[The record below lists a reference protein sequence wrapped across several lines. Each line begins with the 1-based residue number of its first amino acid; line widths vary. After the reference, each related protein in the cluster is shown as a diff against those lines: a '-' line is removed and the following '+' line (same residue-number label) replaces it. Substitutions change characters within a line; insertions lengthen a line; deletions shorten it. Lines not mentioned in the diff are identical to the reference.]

1 MNRPPS
7 PQNADEMGEIGCG
20 EGVKG
25 VWRKLIIV
33 PAFPSDK
40 PGELWNLVNVFCLY
54 NASLRLFHYLWD
66 DFLKQ
71 KIKLTNMRKLFLT
84 LALGVCSAAFAQDA
98 AVFDAPIMGWSSWNT
113 YRVNINEALIKKQAD
128 AMVQKGLKE
137 AGYSYVNVDD
147 GFFGWRNE
155 QGVMQTHP
163 ERFPNGL
170 KGVADHIHALGLKA
184 GIYSDAGSNTC
195 GSIWDK
201 DVNGVG
207 AGLYGHEY
215 QDATLYFKDWGFDFI
230 KIDYCGAGQE
240 LNLEEEKRYAEIR
253 QAIDALGC
261 GHVSINICRWAFPGT
276 WAKDLAR
283 SWRISA
289 DIRPEWG
296 SVKYIIDKN
305 LYLSAYAEGGHYND
319 MDMLEI
325 GRGLKPEEEEVHFG
339 MWCIMSSP
347 LLIGCDLTT
356 IPEASLK
363 LLKNKELIALN
374 QDPLGLQAYVV
385 QHENE
390 GYVLV
395 KDIERKRGNVRA
407 VALYNPSDKACA
419 FTVPMDILELGG
431 KVKARDLVKQQNLP
445 DIKGGV
451 LERELPPHSVLI
463 LRMESEKRLEPTLY
477 EAEWAYLP
485 CFNDLGKTPKSI
497 AYAPL
502 QEASGGMGI
511 SHLGGRKENFAEWK
525 EVYSEQGGEYEMTIR
540 YVPKADRKLE
550 VYVNNEKRLLP
561 DVSPTDEP
569 RKVASVVVPIRLKAG
584 NNKVRMGSSFCWA
597 PDIDCFTLKRIK

>member
-1 MNRPPS
+1 M
-7 PQNADEMGEIGCG
+7 
-20 EGVKG
+20 
-25 VWRKLIIV
+25 
-33 PAFPSDK
+33 
-40 PGELWNLVNVFCLY
+40 
-54 NASLRLFHYLWD
+54 
-66 DFLKQ
+66 
-71 KIKLTNMRKLFLT
+71 
-84 LALGVCSAAFAQDA
+84 
-98 AVFDAPIMGWSSWNT
+98 
-113 YRVNINEALIKKQAD
+113 
-128 AMVQKGLKE
+128 
-137 AGYSYVNVDD
+137 
-147 GFFGWRNE
+147 
-155 QGVMQTHP
+155 
-163 ERFPNGL
+163 
-170 KGVADHIHALGLKA
+170 
-184 GIYSDAGSNTC
+184 
-195 GSIWDK
+195 
-201 DVNGVG
+201 
-207 AGLYGHEY
+207 
-215 QDATLYFKDWGFDFI
+215 YFKEWGFDFI

-240 LNLEEEKRYAEIR
+240 LNLEEEKRYTEIR
-253 QAIDALGC
+253 QAIDNLGC

-276 WAKDLAR
+276 WARNLAR

-305 LYLSAYAEGGHYND
+305 LYLSAYAGEGHYND

-356 IPEASLK
+356 IPETSLK

-407 VALYNPSDKACA
+407 VALYNPSDTICS
-419 FTVPMDILELGG
+419 FTVPMNILELGG
-431 KVKARDLVKQQNLP
+431 KVKARDLVKQQDLP
-445 DIKGGV
+445 EIKGGV
-451 LERELPPHSVLI
+451 LNRELPPHSVLI
-463 LRMESEKRLEPTLY
+463 LRMESEKRLEATVY

-497 AYAPL
+497 VYAPL
-502 QEASGGMGI
+502 HEASGGMKV
-511 SHLGGRKENFAEWK
+511 SYLGGRKENFAEWK

-550 VYVNNEKRLLP
+550 VCVNNEKRILL
-561 DVSPTDEP
+561 DSLSADETQ
-569 RKVASVVVPIRLKAG
+569 KIASITVPVHLKAG
-584 NNKVRMGSSFCWA
+584 NNKIRMGSSFCWA
-597 PDIDCFTLKRIK
+597 PDIDCFTLKKVSE